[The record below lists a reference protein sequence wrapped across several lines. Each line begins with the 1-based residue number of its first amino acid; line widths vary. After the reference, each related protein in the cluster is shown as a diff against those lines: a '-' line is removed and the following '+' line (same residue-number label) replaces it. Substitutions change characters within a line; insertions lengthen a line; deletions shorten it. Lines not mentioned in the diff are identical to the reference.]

1 VRLPGLVERLET
13 WEIHIRASSRIALN
27 PHFYFIEAGR
37 RGERAIFPGVRIG
50 CWGVHPKRCSRR
62 TRRRPSG
69 TPVLFFFR
77 FFPALK
83 RWANNHCA
91 YGAGGGL
98 TYTAPTARGG
108 AVPMG
113 LRMNCWLRQHP
124 CAYGAGRLAFVLL
137 AARGFVVSHL
147 RRDETAPKVGH
158 PAWEALAALS
168 GGSGV
173 RVYPLPGE
181 RVRAERAEAGNLKPE
196 KKWPGK
202 RRMGGSGC

>member
-91 YGAGGGL
+91 YGAG
-98 TYTAPTARGG
+98 
-108 AVPMG
+108 
-113 LRMNCWLRQHP
+113 
-124 CAYGAGRLAFVLL
+124 RLAFVLL